1 MPALGL
7 ARVVHPQV
15 GPPLA
20 STRSTCSGTDMVAPR
35 RKDMIARR
43 RRAHDDDG
51 EDDGS
56 LAAGME
62 DDSSQASLPSE
73 VDDDA
78 DGEGSDT
85 SDQAPPKKNG
95 VQKQPAD
102 VPSPVTGN
110 GRVSETTSPTKAT
123 AFATV
128 VADTE
133 AMLNGM
139 KISGN
144 EGPVEEVDFEG
155 AVSPTQQDPASAP
168 AVAEKPESLAE
179 RRRRE
184 HGEYK
189 RRRDADPAFVPN
201 RGGFFMHDQRSSA
214 AGQNGLRTA
223 GRGGRGRGRGFGGPF
238 SPLG

>member
-1 MPALGL
+1 MG
-7 ARVVHPQV
+7 
-15 GPPLA
+15 
-20 STRSTCSGTDMVAPR
+20 APR
-35 RKDMIARR
+35 QKNMIARR

-73 VDDDA
+73 LDDDA

-95 VQKQPAD
+95 VQKQPPDA
-102 VPSPVTGN
+102 PTPVAGN
-110 GRVSETTSPTKAT
+110 GRVPESTSPTKAT
-123 AFATV
+123 AAFATA

-139 KISGN
+139 KVSEN
-144 EGPVEEVDFEG
+144 EGPVEEVDFESV
-155 AVSPTQQDPASAP
+155 VSSTQQDPTSAP
-168 AVAEKPESLAE
+168 AVGGKPETLAE

-184 HGEYK
+184 HEEYK

-201 RGGFFMHDQRSSA
+201 RGGFFMHDQRSSS
-214 AGQNGLRTA
+214 AGQNGFRTA